1 MYLIRILIIGDTSVG
16 KTSLLVRF
24 NEDNYIPNQKTTIGV
39 DYKAKEILID
49 NENIKLQIW
58 DTAGQERFRSMT
70 AAFYNRAQGIVL
82 TFDVSQRSSFTNLK
96 TWINDIHTY
105 APRGCMIIIC
115 ANKIDIS
122 KDLWTVSKEEYESFA
137 NEFGFILFEC
147 SAESGTN
154 VNNMFIELGRQIL
167 TNNRSQLAEIK
178 VADVT
183 ERGDSVLLF
192 NTETKTNK
200 RRYCC

>member
-24 NEDNYIPNQKTTIGV
+24 NENNYIPNQKTTIGV
-39 DYKAKEILID
+39 DYKAKEIVID

-96 TWINDIHTY
+96 TWINDIH
-105 APRGCMIIIC
+105 
-115 ANKIDIS
+115 S
-122 KDLWTVSKEEYESFA
+122 VSSSLLP
-137 NEFGFILFEC
+137 IVLF
-147 SAESGTN
+147 
-154 VNNMFIELGRQIL
+154 
-167 TNNRSQLAEIK
+167 
-178 VADVT
+178 
-183 ERGDSVLLF
+183 F
-192 NTETKTNK
+192 N
-200 RRYCC
+200 